1 MLQRRTNWRVR
12 GSFRAATLIVE
23 MRTIS
28 RWAKEFATVVQFI
41 SSACIQQLSQRRR
54 RHCIPANKDKR
65 HHLAGEQCGKRKP
78 ARTPGNG
85 DVGRRGFSDSAATS
99 CLLRLDQRQDLSLKA
114 VPMSDVRVLHI
125 FKGGPNDSGS
135 EHLRLPSSPQRQR
148 LFLMSRRLHS
158 RPLDSIVDLS
168 QTSFDRP
175 FAGPEFCRSLNR
187 SIAGINVPAP
197 KAGLD
202 LLHVIV
208 NGAMLHFW
216 LPAIEAIS

>member
-1 MLQRRTNWRVR
+1 
-12 GSFRAATLIVE
+12 
-23 MRTIS
+23 
-28 RWAKEFATVVQFI
+28 
-41 SSACIQQLSQRRR
+41 
-54 RHCIPANKDKR
+54 
-65 HHLAGEQCGKRKP
+65 
-78 ARTPGNG
+78 
-85 DVGRRGFSDSAATS
+85 
-99 CLLRLDQRQDLSLKA
+99 
-114 VPMSDVRVLHI
+114 MSDVRVLHI